1 MTTMGQSYGYGSVTE
16 QGFVGFE
23 MRLSEGAWS
32 AVDVK
37 GLASADGTLEHAVAK
52 LGVLPMSKLRVREA
66 IAVLVGALAGQSAA
80 ADLDDVWDRV
90 QTRLDAHLALK
101 AADDDAAVAAA
112 ARRCRGALLAGNGT
126 AQTQYTL
133 RREVD
138 FGRTQVKL
146 AATKPL
152 ADDVALVGIAATIK
166 RVAETTEALAKEVPE
181 GAGDRPR
188 GRAVQI
194 RAAWS
199 GCVAAFNGVHDDLTW
214 LLAHTLAGAERE
226 RVAEL
231 LAPFEALLEDNMERS
246 APSKTT
252 EDAPPADDKNTKPT
266 G

>member
-23 MRLSEGAWS
+23 KTLSEGAWR

-37 GLASADGTLEHAVAK
+37 GLAGADGTLEHGAAK

-80 ADLDDVWDRV
+80 ADLDDAWDRV

-101 AADDDAAVAAA
+101 AADDDEAVAAA

-133 RREVD
+133 RKEVD
-138 FGRTQVKL
+138 FGRTQVRL
-146 AATKPL
+146 AATEPL
-152 ADDVALVGIAATIK
+152 ASDVALVGIAPTMK
-166 RVAETTEALAKEVPE
+166 RVSETTEALAKEVPE

-194 RAAWS
+194 RAAWA

-214 LLAHTLAGAERE
+214 LLAHMPAGAERA

-231 LAPFEALLEDNMERS
+231 LAPFEALLEDNKERN
-246 APSKTT
+246 APSKT
-252 EDAPPADDKNTKPT
+252 EVAPPADDKNTKPI

>member
-23 MRLSEGAWS
+23 RSLSEGAWR

-37 GLASADGTLEHAVAK
+37 GLANEDGTLERGVEK
-52 LGVLPMSKLRVREA
+52 LGVLPMSKLRVRDA
-66 IAVLVGALAGQSAA
+66 IAVLVSTLAGSSAA
-80 ADLDDVWDRV
+80 GELDDAWDRV

-101 AADDDAAVAAA
+101 ATDDDEAVAAA

-133 RREVD
+133 RKEVD
-138 FGRTQVKL
+138 FGRTQVRL

-188 GRAVQI
+188 GRYAQI
-194 RAAWS
+194 RAAWN
-199 GCVAAFNGVHDDLTW
+199 GCVAAFNGVHDDLAW
-214 LLAHTLAGAERE
+214 ILAHTPAGPERE

-231 LAPFEALLEDNMERS
+231 LAPFEALLEDNTERN
-246 APSKTT
+246 APRTAM
-252 EDAPPADDKNTKPT
+252 EDAPPADDKNTKPV